1 MRLLEEERWF
11 SLAVVPFEIW
21 SRAVLVID
29 ETLSNHLIFTLEECD
44 PSILTF
50 TAPTDQD
57 LLDHFL
63 LLLPAMF
70 D

>member
-1 MRLLEEERWF
+1 
-11 SLAVVPFEIW
+11 
-21 SRAVLVID
+21 VLVID